1 VQKLTSS
8 STVGITCSTTQH
20 RKKRFIGSV
29 DGPAGLG
36 GRLVLLE
43 SLVKG
48 LLPEADLSSNYEIRQ
63 EADSLGIPLPQ
74 IDDDTYG
81 ESEKIKIKSE
91 DEHALP
97 LLPDQ
102 QGQVQYIGPASSF
115 SFHLKLRN
123 LIQNYNAPFYLFG
136 RNAAEEGSD
145 GEVNEKG
152 SKYGFSSPED
162 EMSPT
167 GQVTQGSGFSDCN
180 SPSNS
185 VKGIDGQVLD
195 TLIDAYFDSVNPDFP
210 VLHESSFREAYET
223 WCSTITA
230 EDPAFLCSLLAVLI
244 LSRRVA
250 TLSISADA
258 ERKWW
263 GHIQKLLPAVFFTS
277 NISAV
282 QALMLTALHLHCT
295 NHRDACWN
303 LTGTAIR
310 IAFAIGLHRDDIKPA
325 HSPLGRELRKHL
337 WWTLYGFEKLQVS
350 SYNRPSAIDQ
360 NVSSV
365 GCPNERLIGGH
376 LPQEFMKWSQRLVV
390 LLGSACRALDLTG
403 GTKNTVED
411 AYHRPLSP
419 AAGIL
424 RDLTRWKE
432 ALPAHLRLE
441 ATE

>member
-1 VQKLTSS
+1 MALSI
-8 STVGITCSTTQH
+8 GITCTTTQP

-29 DGPAGLG
+29 EGPAGLG

-48 LLPEADLSSNYEIRQ
+48 LLPEAELSSNDDIRQ
-63 EADSLGIPLPQ
+63 EADILGIPLPRV
-74 IDDDTYG
+74 DDDTYG
-81 ESEKIKIKSE
+81 DSEKTKVKIE
-91 DEHALP
+91 DENSLP

-115 SFHLKLRN
+115 SFHLKFRK
-123 LIQNYNAPFYLFG
+123 LIQNYDSPFYLFG
-136 RNAAEEGSD
+136 RNAAEEED
-145 GEVNEKG
+145 GDAEDEKG
-152 SKYGFSSPED
+152 GKFGFSPPED
-162 EMSPT
+162 KLSQN
-167 GQVTQGSGFSDCN
+167 GYVAQGSGLSDFN
-180 SPSNS
+180 SPSDS
-185 VKGIDGQVLD
+185 VKEIDGQVLD

-210 VLHESSFREAYET
+210 VLHESSFREAYES
-223 WCSTITA
+223 WCRTA
-230 EDPAFLCSLLAVLI
+230 TVTDPAFLCSLLGVLI
-244 LSRRVA
+244 LSRRVT
-250 TLSISADA
+250 TLSIPAEA

-263 GHIQKLLPAVFFTS
+263 GHIQKLLPTVFFTS

-310 IAFAIGLHRDDIKPA
+310 IAFAIGLHRDDIKSA
-325 HSPLGRELRKHL
+325 HSPLSRELKKHL

-350 SYNRPSAIDQ
+350 SYNRPSAIDM

-365 GCPNERLIGGH
+365 GCPNERLLGGH
-376 LPQEFMKWSQRLVV
+376 LPHEFMKWSQRLVV
-390 LLGSACRALDLTG
+390 LLGAACRALDPSG
-403 GTKNTVED
+403 GSSNAVED
-411 AYHRPLSP
+411 AYSRPLSP

-424 RDLTRWKE
+424 RDLSRWKE

-441 ATE
+441 VTE